1 MDKFKIT
8 FKTKLLCMV
17 TDNDDWKKNRN
28 LHAIRI
34 LDMVLNS
41 KIEEP
46 YNKFPV
52 NNELPL
58 LSKIDVKIKLTDKI
72 KQIHFEPI
80 DNKVVKYSDNYI
92 LMKNQ
97 AREKAEKLKLS
108 KILLKNSKLKFRNVI
123 IRICFYTR
131 PLTTEGIF
139 NLIYF

>member
-1 MDKFKIT
+1 
-8 FKTKLLCMV
+8 MV

-41 KIEEP
+41 KINEP
-46 YNKFPV
+46 YSKFPI

-72 KQIHFEPI
+72 KQIRFEPV
-80 DNKVVKYSDNYI
+80 DKKVVKYSENYI

-108 KILLKNSKLKFRNVI
+108 KILLKNSN
-123 IRICFYTR
+123 
-131 PLTTEGIF
+131 
-139 NLIYF
+139 